1 MSRTSRKKETP
12 EKLPEKAETLPS
24 KDENSQDRNIQ
35 TENLTEN
42 LQDGKTKK
50 RAPLLFRLTRRTVL
64 FLFLF
69 LLTSILFFAEGNYQ
83 NFLDENLEII
93 VTAISVTSV
102 FLSVFSAAGISEAVY
117 FFLKKDTRGS
127 AFFPVQIVLMSLS
140 FLASIAVLILFSLIG
155 IVSKGFPS

>member
-35 TENLTEN
+35 TEN

>member
-12 EKLPEKAETLPS
+12 EKLPGNSETLPS
-24 KDENSQDRNIQ
+24 KSENSQNINIQ
-35 TENLTEN
+35 TENI
-42 LQDGKTKK
+42 QDGKIKK

-127 AFFPVQIVLMSLS
+127 ASFPVQIVLMSLS

-155 IVSKGFPS
+155 ILSKGFQS

>member
-12 EKLPEKAETLPS
+12 EKLPGNSETLPS
-24 KDENSQDRNIQ
+24 KSENSQNINIK
-35 TENLTEN
+35 TENV
-42 LQDGKTKK
+42 QDGKIKK

-127 AFFPVQIVLMSLS
+127 ASFPVQIVLMSLS

-155 IVSKGFPS
+155 ILSKGFQS

>member
-12 EKLPEKAETLPS
+12 EKLPGNSENLPS
-24 KDENSQDRNIQ
+24 KSENSQNINIQ
-35 TENLTEN
+35 TENV
-42 LQDGKTKK
+42 QDGKIKK

-127 AFFPVQIVLMSLS
+127 ASFPVQIVLMSLS

-155 IVSKGFPS
+155 ILSKGFQS

>member
-12 EKLPEKAETLPS
+12 EKLPGNSENLPS
-24 KDENSQDRNIQ
+24 KSENSQNINIQ
-35 TENLTEN
+35 TENI
-42 LQDGKTKK
+42 QDGKIKK

-127 AFFPVQIVLMSLS
+127 ASFPVQIVLMSLS

-155 IVSKGFPS
+155 ILSKGFQS

>member
-12 EKLPEKAETLPS
+12 EKLPGNSENLPS
-24 KDENSQDRNIQ
+24 KSENSQNINIQ
-35 TENLTEN
+35 TENV
-42 LQDGKTKK
+42 QGGKIKK
-50 RAPLLFRLTRRTVL
+50 RAPLLFRLTRRTVV

-127 AFFPVQIVLMSLS
+127 ASFPVQIVLMSLS

-155 IVSKGFPS
+155 ILSKGFQS

>member
-35 TENLTEN
+35 TENL
-42 LQDGKTKK
+42 QGGKIKK

-102 FLSVFSAAGISEAVY
+102 FLSVFSATGISEAVY
-117 FFLKKDTRGS
+117 FFLKKDTRVS

>member
-12 EKLPEKAETLPS
+12 GKIPENAEALPP
-24 KDENSQDRNIQ
+24 KDRNSQNRRIQ
-35 TENLTEN
+35 AEN

-64 FLFLF
+64 FLFMF
-69 LLTSILFFAEGNYQ
+69 LLTSILFYTTGNYQ

-93 VTAISVTSV
+93 VKAVSVTSV
-102 FLSVFSAAGISEAVY
+102 FLSVFSAAGISEAVC

-127 AFFPVQIVLMSLS
+127 AFFPLQIVLMSLS
-140 FLASIAVLILFSLIG
+140 FLAGIAGMILFSFIG
-155 IVSKGFPS
+155 IVSKGFQS

>member
-12 EKLPEKAETLPS
+12 EKLPGNSETLPS
-24 KDENSQDRNIQ
+24 KSENSQNINIQ
-35 TENLTEN
+35 TENV
-42 LQDGKTKK
+42 QDGKIKK

-69 LLTSILFFAEGNYQ
+69 LLTSILFFAEGNYK

-127 AFFPVQIVLMSLS
+127 ASFPVQIVLMSLL

-155 IVSKGFPS
+155 ILSKGFQS